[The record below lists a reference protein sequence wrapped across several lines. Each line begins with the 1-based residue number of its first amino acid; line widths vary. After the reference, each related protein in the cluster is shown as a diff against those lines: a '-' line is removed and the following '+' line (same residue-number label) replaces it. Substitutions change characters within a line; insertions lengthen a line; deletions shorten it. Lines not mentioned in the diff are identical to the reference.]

1 MKTRREFIADM
12 LLASLILG
20 GSCISG
26 GCSTSSREGFVSR
39 ENKEHVDVQLL
50 GPQGLT
56 ILHNASLAPSGH
68 NSQPWRVR
76 ICKQNE
82 WIIEADPTR
91 RLPCVDPDNR
101 ELLLSLG
108 AFLENLL
115 ITAATFGLHT
125 EVDIMAKNCYD
136 REIVRLVFQEGPLR
150 QYRLQTLKDR
160 RTVKHGQLPRCLASP
175 DLTRLMATTQEQV
188 MYAARGSKQAAFIA
202 DAAVEAFRLQS
213 HREDAQ
219 REFVSWL
226 RLDRTEVMR
235 HRDGITTES
244 MGINGVAGWY
254 VNTFL
259 SPSDFLTA
267 AMRQKSIDATA
278 ALAREGGGWLLLT
291 SRGQT
296 VAELLACGRRFQQ
309 LSLAACELGIAIH
322 PMSQIL
328 EEEGASSLK
337 EVLGDDSHTPQFVLR
352 VGYLDRY
359 PAAAGLRRPVTWFIY
374 S

>member
-1 MKTRREFIADM
+1 MKTRRKFIADM
-12 LLASLILG
+12 LLASMVLG

-26 GCSTSSREGFVSR
+26 GCSTSFREGVASQ
-39 ENKEHVDVQLL
+39 EKKEQVDAQLL
-50 GPQGLT
+50 GPQGHR

-76 ICKQNE
+76 ICRRNE

-125 EVDIMAKNCYD
+125 EVEIMAKNCYD

-160 RTVKHGQLPRCLASP
+160 RTVKHGQLPRCLASS
-175 DLTRLMATTQEQV
+175 DLARLMATADKQAV
-188 MYAARGSKQAAFIA
+188 FAARGSKQAAFIA
-202 DAAVEAFRLQS
+202 EASVEAFRLQS

-219 REFVSWL
+219 REFVRWL
-226 RLDRTEVMR
+226 RLDKTEVMC
-235 HRDGITTES
+235 HRDGITTDS
-244 MGINGVAGWY
+244 MGISGVAGWY

-259 SPSDFLTA
+259 SPGDFLTN

-291 SRGQT
+291 SRGRT
-296 VAELLACGRRFQQ
+296 VAELLACGNSYTSPPV
-309 LSLAACELGIAIH
+309 SLE
-322 PMSQIL
+322 
-328 EEEGASSLK
+328 
-337 EVLGDDSHTPQFVLR
+337 
-352 VGYLDRY
+352 
-359 PAAAGLRRPVTWFIY
+359 
-374 S
+374 